1 MHTEQSLAADIRA
14 LGVTP
19 TDLLTVHTSLKK
31 VGTIDTSQKSGAEV
45 LIDALRSCVS
55 EGLLMIPAHTF
66 RNVREEPVFDIRR
79 TKPCIGAVPCVA
91 VEMANRAVDAG
102 DPTCVRSLHV
112 SHSVVAFGARAQEFV
127 QGDRIGRT
135 RTPMTGSYGKLY
147 YENGKILLLGV
158 DLTCNTFIHAVDE
171 VLYSVTD
178 EIVPITVTD
187 YDGSTWVHA
196 QHATSGPASASF
208 ERYRGALE
216 KAGAVTYGKVGDADA
231 MLIDARKCFGVVAYV
246 QTVMPEP
253 IDP

>member
-31 VGTIDTSQKSGAEV
+31 VGTIYTSQKSGAEV

-55 EGLLMIPAHTF
+55 DGVLMIPAHTF
-66 RNVREEPVFDIRR
+66 RNVRETPVFDIRR
-79 TKPCIGAVPCVA
+79 TMPCIGAVPCVA

-178 EIVPITVTD
+178 EIVPITVVD

-246 QTVMPEP
+246 QTVAPEP